1 MESKCSNMWGVRYGR
16 RVQSA
21 GGPESWVVDDPQAVD
36 LARRLGVYRAGVAEL
51 DAIDV
56 LGLLDLLREQG
67 LVLLFKWDGE
77 RESHWF
83 TVLISGPGI
92 DRDEFTRTEESTP
105 GRAIGR
111 ALAALVALPWAA
123 RLDA

>member
-1 MESKCSNMWGVRYGR
+1 M
-16 RVQSA
+16 QSA
-21 GGPESWVVDDPQAVD
+21 GGPESWTVDDPRAVD
-36 LARRLGVYRAGVAEL
+36 LARRLGVYLADDAEL

-67 LVLLFKWDGE
+67 LVLLVKWDGE

-92 DRDEFTRTEESTP
+92 DRDEFIHNEESTP
-105 GRAIGR
+105 GRAIGKALG
-111 ALAALVALPWAA
+111 ALADLPWAA
-123 RLDA
+123 RLDR